1 MSGFLQVFT
10 TAAFLLL
17 TVNGDKSSS
26 PACAKPYDQMMA
38 CNLICNMIQDSDA
51 NDAMKMLQTKLEG
64 LIAAMKNR
72 SPPLP
77 GSPTKLKYFRYLAL
91 QLALLI

>member
-1 MSGFLQVFT
+1 MSGLFQVFI
-10 TAAFLLL
+10 TAVFLLL
-17 TVNGDKSSS
+17 TVNGDKSFS

-51 NDAMKMLQTKLEG
+51 NDAMKMLQTRLES
-64 LIAAMKNR
+64 LTAAMKNR

-77 GSPTKLKYFRYLAL
+77 GSPPRLEEFKCLA
-91 QLALLI
+91 

>member
-1 MSGFLQVFT
+1 MSELLQFFI

-64 LIAAMKNR
+64 LIAVMKNR
-72 SPPLP
+72 SPLLP
-77 GSPTKLKYFRYLAL
+77 GSPTRLKYFTCLA
-91 QLALLI
+91 

>member
-1 MSGFLQVFT
+1 MSELLQVFIT
-10 TAAFLLL
+10 VAFLLL

-72 SPPLP
+72 SPPPP
-77 GSPTKLKYFRYLAL
+77 GSPTKLKYFRYLA
-91 QLALLI
+91 

>member
-64 LIAAMKNR
+64 LIATMKNR
-72 SPPLP
+72 SPPPP
-77 GSPTKLKYFRYLAL
+77 GSPTKLKYFRYLA
-91 QLALLI
+91 

>member
-1 MSGFLQVFT
+1 MSELLQVFI
-10 TAAFLLL
+10 TAALLLL
-17 TVNGDKSSS
+17 TINGDKSSS

-64 LIAAMKNR
+64 LIAVMKNR
-72 SPPLP
+72 SPLLP
-77 GSPTKLKYFRYLAL
+77 GSPTRLKYFTCLA
-91 QLALLI
+91 

>member
-1 MSGFLQVFT
+1 MSGLFQVFI
-10 TAAFLLL
+10 TAVFLLL

-72 SPPLP
+72 SPP
-77 GSPTKLKYFRYLAL
+77 RYAL
-91 QLALLI
+91 V